1 MDVSVTLMNYGEC
14 LPKTVILTGGAFP
27 PIKATTTTGTLW
39 VMKVATFT
47 NATPFTPTLLK
58 QTLLLCLYFKILLIF
73 KKNSLCEDNEDS
85 VASKGSNLG
94 SSIEP

>member
-1 MDVSVTLMNYGEC
+1 MNYGEC

-39 VMKVATFT
+39 VMKEATFT
-47 NATPFTPTLLK
+47 NATPFTPTHRNRNYFWVFSLK
-58 QTLLLCLYFKILLIF
+58 IFLIF
-73 KKNSLCEDNEDS
+73 KITKINSLCEDNEDS

-94 SSIEP
+94 SIEP